1 MANDEMTTLSVAETD
16 NDPQK
21 NAQALERLL
30 QSMFDASNQIVRDA
44 GTRFETLIRDW
55 FMNEPTYKDHF
66 SEVQTWKDW
75 ANQHPNLTFNAKDTG
90 IDLVGTLAD
99 GSYAAIQCK
108 FYQADAHVPKA
119 GIDSFLANS
128 NRKEFTER
136 YIVATNESWT
146 GNAQAQLAVAN
157 PPVTLIKRSDL
168 AASMVDWSAY
178 GQGKVTTRAKRT
190 PRPYQKEAIRNVV
203 QGFEKADRG
212 KLIMACGTGK
222 TYTSLKIAEE
232 MAGPGKIVMFLVPS
246 LSLLSQTLT
255 DWKQQCI
262 YPINAFAVCSDASTG
277 KTDAE
282 DIDSLTTGSELCWPA
297 TTNASSLA
305 EKIKTADK
313 EGMTVIFSTYHSMEV
328 VADAQ
333 KNHGLADIDLVIC
346 DEAHRTSGGFFK
358 TEEEKP
364 FTRIHNADFIHAK
377 KRLYMTAT
385 PKVYGESVK
394 DQQASGDIELYS
406 MDDETVYGKTFH
418 EISFTQA
425 VQQYNCL
432 VDYKVIVLTVNEE
445 LVKDSFGYADVEAG
459 GLTVSNAAKVVGC
472 WRALS
477 KLDLQNEVSMGDDC
491 QPMRR
496 AVGFAQV
503 IRPSERYD
511 RTSSMAFAEYFGK
524 IIENYK
530 TAEVAKRK
538 AEDPDFD
545 EAKFLETHRLRCES
559 KHIDGSMNAMEKD
572 ELLTWLRTE
581 PAENVCKLLF
591 NVRCLSEGVDVPALD
606 AVLFLS
612 PRKSMVDVVQTV
624 GRVMRKAPGKKRGYV
639 IIPIVTPAGV
649 PPNLVLDNNKDFDTV
664 WQVLRALKS
673 IDSNFGSLVD
683 GQLGKI
689 DESKMEVICLSDKE
703 IQRRKEDKGKKH
715 PPKKPSD
722 DINKKRRKD
731 EEERKRMKEAQI
743 AFDFGRNEILEN
755 ELKARIVKKVGNR
768 REWEDWAEDVGQIC
782 QEQIKH
788 INKVLDESKPSRQ
801 AFEGFK
807 SELKNTLNGEL
818 SDDEVVEMLGQHVVT
833 KPILDAFFGDYPFS
847 AKNPIAKAMTEMVE
861 KLDNEGM
868 KKATKL
874 LNGFYK
880 AVQIR
885 MKNVK
890 TAAER
895 QTVIKELFE
904 KFFKYAFP
912 KQQEKLGIVY
922 TPVEIVDFIN
932 QSVADVMKKDFHADI
947 ADEGVHILDPFTGTG
962 TFMARLIES
971 GLIPQDKLKAKF
983 ENELHASEIM
993 PLAYYVASMNLESV
1007 FYERCPIDDPSKY
1020 EPNKVLIWTDTFA
1033 DHTKA
1038 DLFKTSLAENNQR
1051 LKTVL
1056 ESDIRVIIG
1065 NPPYS
1070 VGQESAN
1077 DDNQNEHYEKLDAR
1091 IAETYA
1097 ARTEAT
1103 LKNSLY
1109 DSYIR
1114 AYRWAS
1120 DRIGEKGVIGFVT
1133 NAGWIDSNSAN
1144 GMRKCM
1150 AEEFSSIYIWHLK
1163 GNARTVGEQRR
1174 KEKDNVFGVGSRAP
1188 VAVVILVKNPEHK
1201 GKCKIHFAAV
1211 DDYLTREE
1219 KLKQTADAK
1228 GIYGLK
1234 FEDIVPDSHG
1244 DWMNQRDD
1252 SFSKFMRLDGKKTV
1266 EKSVFVNFSCGV
1278 KTNRDAWTYNSN
1290 QSLLKQNVETLI
1302 RNYNKQASEF
1312 ANNTRFEIDMD
1323 PTKMNWDRPQK
1334 RDVIKGVQVSGFNP
1348 EHLYKS
1354 MYRPFFGQS
1363 LYFDRY
1369 WNNCVYQ
1376 MPQLYPT
1383 NNARNL
1389 AICVTGVG
1397 AKEFSCLL
1405 TDAVTDFQLNFND
1418 QCFPRYLYEQQAS
1431 AKATESASLFEA
1443 PSSENEVAGYKR
1455 KDAITPEALKH
1466 FQDGYPGED
1475 ITADAIFYYIYGI
1488 LHSEEYRTRYA
1499 NNLMK
1504 ELPRIPRVATYAAF
1518 KKFEEAG
1525 RKLAELHVNFEQ
1537 VEEYKA
1543 VKVNID
1549 KREGWSYYVT
1559 QMKYGKIP
1567 GKTGNAAKDKTKL
1580 VYNDFI
1586 TIEGIPLEAQKYV
1599 VNKRSALDWIV
1610 ERACVKVDK
1619 DSGIVNDF
1627 NDFAAEKG
1635 DPRYPLSLFL
1645 KVLTVSLET
1654 MKIVKGLP
1662 KLDIHQ
1668 LDKQP

>member
-1 MANDEMTTLSVAETD
+1 
-16 NDPQK
+16 
-21 NAQALERLL
+21 
-30 QSMFDASNQIVRDA
+30 
-44 GTRFETLIRDW
+44 
-55 FMNEPTYKDHF
+55 
-66 SEVQTWKDW
+66 
-75 ANQHPNLTFNAKDTG
+75 
-90 IDLVGTLAD
+90 
-99 GSYAAIQCK
+99 
-108 FYQADAHVPKA
+108 
-119 GIDSFLANS
+119 
-128 NRKEFTER
+128 
-136 YIVATNESWT
+136 
-146 GNAQAQLAVAN
+146 
-157 PPVTLIKRSDL
+157 
-168 AASMVDWSAY
+168 
-178 GQGKVTTRAKRT
+178 
-190 PRPYQKEAIRNVV
+190 
-203 QGFEKADRG
+203 
-212 KLIMACGTGK
+212 
-222 TYTSLKIAEE
+222 
-232 MAGPGKIVMFLVPS
+232 
-246 LSLLSQTLT
+246 
-255 DWKQQCI
+255 
-262 YPINAFAVCSDASTG
+262 
-277 KTDAE
+277 
-282 DIDSLTTGSELCWPA
+282 
-297 TTNASSLA
+297 
-305 EKIKTADK
+305 
-313 EGMTVIFSTYHSMEV
+313 MTVIFSTYHSMEV
-328 VADAQ
+328 VSDAQ
-333 KNHGLADIDLVIC
+333 KNHELADIDLVIC

-385 PKVYGESVK
+385 PKVYGPKVK
-394 DQQASGDIELYS
+394 EQQAGGDIELYS

-445 LVKDSFGYADVEAG
+445 LVKDSYRYADVEAG
-459 GLTVSNAAKVVGC
+459 GITVSNAAKVVGC

-477 KLDLQNEVSMGDDC
+477 KLDLRNEASIGDDC

-511 RTSSMAFAEYFGK
+511 RTSSMAFAEYFDK
-524 IIENYK
+524 IIEDYK
-530 TAEVAKRK
+530 TAEVAKRRK
-538 AEDPDFD
+538 EDPEFD

-649 PPNLVLDNNKDFDTV
+649 PPNMVLDNNKDFDTV

-932 QSVADVMKKDFHADI
+932 QSVADVMKKEFHADI

-1070 VGQESAN
+1070 VGQESQN
-1077 DDNQNEHYEKLDAR
+1077 DDNQNEHYEVLDAR
-1091 IAETYA
+1091 LAETYVA
-1097 ARTEAT
+1097 KTNST
-1103 LKNSLY
+1103 LKGKLY

-1133 NAGWIDSNSAN
+1133 NAGWLESNSAD

-1150 AEEFSSIYIWHLK
+1150 AKEFSSIYIWHLK

-1188 VAVVILVKNPEHK
+1188 VAIVILIKNPEHK
-1201 GKCKIHFAAV
+1201 GECKIHFAAV
-1211 DDYLTREE
+1211 GDYLTREE

-1244 DWMNQRDD
+1244 DWMNQRED
-1252 SFSKFMRLDGKKTV
+1252 SFRTFMRMDGKKTNEV
-1266 EKSVFVNFSCGV
+1266 AMFKNFSLGV
-1278 KTNRDAWTYNSN
+1278 CTNRDVWAVNSSKQKLSHNMKKTINFYN
-1290 QSLLKQNVETLI
+1290 QEVRRSL
-1302 RNYNKQASEF
+1302 
-1312 ANNTRFEIDMD
+1312 NNAQFEIDADM
-1323 PTKMNWDRPQK
+1323 TSISWIHPQ
-1334 RDVIKGVQVSGFNP
+1334 RVGISKGIVSEAFSEQFMFN
-1348 EHLYKS
+1348 ES
-1354 MYRPFFGQS
+1354 YRPFFKQS
-1363 LYFDRY
+1363 LYFDKFWVNR
-1369 WNNCVYQ
+1369 VYQ

-1383 NNARNL
+1383 NTTRNL
-1389 AICVTGVG
+1389 AICVNQSSNGSG
-1397 AKEFSCLL
+1397 QIALMSNCIADLH
-1405 TDAVTDFQLNFND
+1405 FNGD
-1418 QCFPRYLYEQQAS
+1418 SQCFPRYVFEKTA
-1431 AKATESASLFEA
+1431 AKATENASLFED
-1443 PSSENEVAGYKR
+1443 PSTENEVAGYER
-1455 KDAITPEALKH
+1455 KDAITSEALKH
-1466 FQDGYPGED
+1466 FQDAYPSED
-1475 ITADAIFYYIYGI
+1475 ITTDAIF
-1488 LHSEEYRTRYA
+1488 
-1499 NNLMK
+1499 
-1504 ELPRIPRVATYAAF
+1504 
-1518 KKFEEAG
+1518 
-1525 RKLAELHVNFEQ
+1525 
-1537 VEEYKA
+1537 
-1543 VKVNID
+1543 
-1549 KREGWSYYVT
+1549 
-1559 QMKYGKIP
+1559 
-1567 GKTGNAAKDKTKL
+1567 
-1580 VYNDFI
+1580 
-1586 TIEGIPLEAQKYV
+1586 
-1599 VNKRSALDWIV
+1599 
-1610 ERACVKVDK
+1610 
-1619 DSGIVNDF
+1619 
-1627 NDFAAEKG
+1627 
-1635 DPRYPLSLFL
+1635 
-1645 KVLTVSLET
+1645 
-1654 MKIVKGLP
+1654 
-1662 KLDIHQ
+1662 
-1668 LDKQP
+1668 

>member
-1 MANDEMTTLSVAETD
+1 M
-16 NDPQK
+16 
-21 NAQALERLL
+21 
-30 QSMFDASNQIVRDA
+30 
-44 GTRFETLIRDW
+44 
-55 FMNEPTYKDHF
+55 
-66 SEVQTWKDW
+66 
-75 ANQHPNLTFNAKDTG
+75 
-90 IDLVGTLAD
+90 
-99 GSYAAIQCK
+99 
-108 FYQADAHVPKA
+108 
-119 GIDSFLANS
+119 
-128 NRKEFTER
+128 
-136 YIVATNESWT
+136 
-146 GNAQAQLAVAN
+146 
-157 PPVTLIKRSDL
+157 
-168 AASMVDWSAY
+168 
-178 GQGKVTTRAKRT
+178 
-190 PRPYQKEAIRNVV
+190 
-203 QGFEKADRG
+203 
-212 KLIMACGTGK
+212 
-222 TYTSLKIAEE
+222 
-232 MAGPGKIVMFLVPS
+232 
-246 LSLLSQTLT
+246 
-255 DWKQQCI
+255 
-262 YPINAFAVCSDASTG
+262 
-277 KTDAE
+277 
-282 DIDSLTTGSELCWPA
+282 
-297 TTNASSLA
+297 
-305 EKIKTADK
+305 
-313 EGMTVIFSTYHSMEV
+313 
-328 VADAQ
+328 
-333 KNHGLADIDLVIC
+333 
-346 DEAHRTSGGFFK
+346 
-358 TEEEKP
+358 
-364 FTRIHNADFIHAK
+364 
-377 KRLYMTAT
+377 
-385 PKVYGESVK
+385 
-394 DQQASGDIELYS
+394 
-406 MDDETVYGKTFH
+406 
-418 EISFTQA
+418 
-425 VQQYNCL
+425 
-432 VDYKVIVLTVNEE
+432 
-445 LVKDSFGYADVEAG
+445 
-459 GLTVSNAAKVVGC
+459 
-472 WRALS
+472 
-477 KLDLQNEVSMGDDC
+477 
-491 QPMRR
+491 
-496 AVGFAQV
+496 
-503 IRPSERYD
+503 
-511 RTSSMAFAEYFGK
+511 
-524 IIENYK
+524 
-530 TAEVAKRK
+530 
-538 AEDPDFD
+538 
-545 EAKFLETHRLRCES
+545 
-559 KHIDGSMNAMEKD
+559 
-572 ELLTWLRTE
+572 
-581 PAENVCKLLF
+581 
-591 NVRCLSEGVDVPALD
+591 
-606 AVLFLS
+606 
-612 PRKSMVDVVQTV
+612 
-624 GRVMRKAPGKKRGYV
+624 
-639 IIPIVTPAGV
+639 
-649 PPNLVLDNNKDFDTV
+649 
-664 WQVLRALKS
+664 
-673 IDSNFGSLVD
+673 
-683 GQLGKI
+683 
-689 DESKMEVICLSDKE
+689 
-703 IQRRKEDKGKKH
+703 
-715 PPKKPSD
+715 
-722 DINKKRRKD
+722 
-731 EEERKRMKEAQI
+731 
-743 AFDFGRNEILEN
+743 
-755 ELKARIVKKVGNR
+755 
-768 REWEDWAEDVGQIC
+768 
-782 QEQIKH
+782 
-788 INKVLDESKPSRQ
+788 
-801 AFEGFK
+801 
-807 SELKNTLNGEL
+807 
-818 SDDEVVEMLGQHVVT
+818 
-833 KPILDAFFGDYPFS
+833 
-847 AKNPIAKAMTEMVE
+847 
-861 KLDNEGM
+861 
-868 KKATKL
+868 
-874 LNGFYK
+874 
-880 AVQIR
+880 
-885 MKNVK
+885 
-890 TAAER
+890 
-895 QTVIKELFE
+895 
-904 KFFKYAFP
+904 
-912 KQQEKLGIVY
+912 GIVY

-932 QSVADVMKKDFHADI
+932 QSVADVMKKEFHADI

-1163 GNARTVGEQRR
+1163 GNQRTVGEQSR
-1174 KEKDNVFGVGSRAP
+1174 KEGGKVFGQGSRAP

-1334 RDVIKGVQVSGFNP
+1334 RDVMKGVTVSAFEP
-1348 EHLYKS
+1348 DHVYKS
-1354 MYRPFFGQS
+1354 MYRPFFDQKI
-1363 LYFDRY
+1363 YFDRY

-1376 MPQLYPT
+1376 LPQIYPT
-1383 NNARNL
+1383 NTTRNR
-1389 AICVTGVG
+1389 AICVNQSSNGSG
-1397 AKEFSCLL
+1397 QIALMSNCIADLH
-1405 TDAVTDFQLNFND
+1405 FNGD
-1418 QCFPRYLYEQQAS
+1418 SQCFPRYFYEQQAS
-1431 AKATESASLFEA
+1431 AKATESASLFEDT
-1443 PSSENEVAGYKR
+1443 SSENEVAGYKR

-1662 KLDIHQ
+1662 KLEIHP
-1668 LDKQP
+1668 LDSQA